1 MLRQA
6 GEQWV
11 TELVQGREATLSLA
25 SISLTVTMADLYEG
39 IDLPPLATVPH
50 HGPLPAGGATG

>member
-39 IDLPPLATVPH
+39 IEILDAPETLLRFS
-50 HGPLPAGGATG
+50 GA

>member
-25 SISLTVTMADLYEG
+25 SISLTVTMSELYEG
-39 IDLPPLATVPH
+39 IEI
-50 HGPLPAGGATG
+50 